1 MATDPNFLNRKY
13 WSPNRFAWMYAVLIA
28 LLAICFA
35 IILKSAGIYEGM
47 ALRNVNFLFI
57 LLGFIVLIWDYK
69 KTAKKAL
76 TYLEA
81 FLLLVRTGIYFC
93 LLFLPILLIFIGT
106 YNDELQIV
114 REKETFTSDFPVIQ
128 LVFSTYLETVAT
140 VAIAAMTVAF
150 TANFSKRKSDS
161 KAVSAQ

>member
-1 MATDPNFLNRKY
+1 METNTNFFNRNH
-13 WSPNRFAWMYAVLIA
+13 WSKNRFAWMYAVLIA
-28 LLAICFA
+28 ILAIGFA

-69 KTAKKAL
+69 SSTKNAL
-76 TYLEA
+76 TYLQA
-81 FLLLVRTGIYFC
+81 FLLLVRTGLYFC

-106 YNDELQIV
+106 FSDELQIV

-140 VAIAAMTVAF
+140 IAIAAMTVAF
-150 TANFSKRKSDS
+150 TANFSKKKSDS
-161 KAVSAQ
+161 KAVSA